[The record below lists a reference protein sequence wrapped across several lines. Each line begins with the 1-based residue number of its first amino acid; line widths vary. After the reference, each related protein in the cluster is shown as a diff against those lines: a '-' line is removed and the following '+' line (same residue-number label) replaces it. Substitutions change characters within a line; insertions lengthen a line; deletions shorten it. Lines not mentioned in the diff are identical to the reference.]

1 MTPVLNSLKRSKP
14 MVEAHR
20 VESDFDVD
28 LAKHNLKVDDL
39 PVFEETSEAVPQHL
53 AAVPAAALTPGSLL
67 SEEFRMLRAKVR
79 GIGEQRPFHC
89 IGLVSATAGE
99 GKTTV
104 TLGLAMA
111 IAQEPDRRVL
121 VIEADVRK
129 PSIDSYLGLS
139 RVSGL
144 GDWLEEA
151 QGTVTVRRLVPQGFF
166 LLSAGRSSL
175 QRPELLGS
183 DRMGRLL
190 EAARRYFDFVVVDC
204 PPLVPVADSVIL
216 QDLLD
221 GFLFVVRAR
230 HSPRETLQRAISN
243 IKADRI
249 QGVVFND
256 YKDLL
261 PGYYNYGYR
270 QYGPWR

>member
-1 MTPVLNSLKRSKP
+1 MTRILNTLMRPKP
-14 MVEAHR
+14 MVEAHS

-28 LAKHNLKVDDL
+28 LGKHDVKLDDL
-39 PVFEETSEAVPQHL
+39 PVFEETAEAVPQHL

-67 SEEFRMLRAKVR
+67 AEEFRMLRAKVR
-79 GIGEQRPFHC
+79 AVGEQRPFHC
-89 IGLVSATAGE
+89 SGLVSASGGE

-104 TLGLAMA
+104 ALGLALA
-111 IAQEPDRRVL
+111 LAQEPDRRVL
-121 VIEADVRK
+121 VIEADIRK

-139 RVSGL
+139 RVAGL

-183 DRMGRLL
+183 DRMARLL

-204 PPLVPVADSVIL
+204 PPLVPVADSVIM

-230 HSPRETLQRAISN
+230 HSPRETLQRALAN
-243 IKADRI
+243 IKPDRI
-249 QGVVFND
+249 HGVVFND
-256 YKDLL
+256 YRDLL
-261 PGYYNYGYR
+261 PSYYNYGYR
-270 QYGPWR
+270 QYGQWR